1 VKHLLSRI
9 YRLQLKLGFGPNKN
23 GWEMGFRKS
32 GLGNDMG
39 SRPPSGPSYKACPGI
54 RSRSNSITVNFT
66 KLWPQM
72 FRTSLR
78 NSQVRCGVQ
87 KFIMRFTNQFVNY
100 AFDWLLLLQGP
111 VRDRLCLQIGLWI
124 PIWTSELRNEL
135 RNEVR
140 NICVQSFVKSTVKAC
155 SDQLGAS

>member
-1 VKHLLSRI
+1 MKHLLSRI

-54 RSRSNSITVNFT
+54 RSRGNSITVNFT

-111 VRDRLCLQIGLWI
+111 IRDFVYKLACEFQYELPNFATNFATKFGTFVFKVSWNRL
-124 PIWTSELRNEL
+124 
-135 RNEVR
+135 
-140 NICVQSFVKSTVKAC
+140 
-155 SDQLGAS
+155 